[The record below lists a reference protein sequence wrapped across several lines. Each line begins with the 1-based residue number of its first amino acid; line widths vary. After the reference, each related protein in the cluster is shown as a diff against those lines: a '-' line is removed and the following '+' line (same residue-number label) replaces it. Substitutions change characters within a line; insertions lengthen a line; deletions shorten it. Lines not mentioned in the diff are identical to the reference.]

1 MAEAE
6 EEMICDFAETY
17 HIYDYQA
24 LQPEMA
30 AVLVCGLRGNSR
42 VKTKLYGTER
52 IKDEIYLLAAI
63 ADRLSYLVW
72 FQTEDGQKGRNRPQS
87 FIELLMGETPDE
99 ELVAFDTKEEL
110 DEALESFRRRENG
123 N

>member
-24 LQPEMA
+24 LRPEMA
-30 AVLVCGLRGNSR
+30 AVLVCGLKGNSR

-63 ADRLSYLVW
+63 ADRLSYMVW
-72 FQTEDGQKGRNRPQS
+72 FQTEDGQKGKNRPQS
-87 FIELLMGETPDE
+87 FVELLIGEAQE
-99 ELVAFDTKEEL
+99 KELVAFETKEEL
-110 DEALESFRRRENG
+110 DEALESFRRREDG
-123 N
+123 D